1 MRWSLTTFQ
10 NHSSDQFCSIA
21 FFLCTCKKMPIKN
34 AYNEPRMTQN
44 QISSTTYEH
53 ILYFFNFE
61 IYSNLLHVIVWH
73 SILSANQQF
82 KIEEGLLLE
91 GGFKK
96 KYLMQGLPQNG
107 EVVFRGELEP
117 RTKLWYNIITVALRE
132 ICKIFIS
139 QNCNLQSR
147 QVD

>member
-1 MRWSLTTFQ
+1 M
-10 NHSSDQFCSIA
+10 
-21 FFLCTCKKMPIKN
+21 
-34 AYNEPRMTQN
+34 
-44 QISSTTYEH
+44 
-53 ILYFFNFE
+53 
-61 IYSNLLHVIVWH
+61 IVWH
-73 SILSANQQF
+73 SILRANLQF

-96 KYLMQGLPQNG
+96 NYLMSGLPQNG
-107 EVVFRGELEP
+107 EVAFREELEP